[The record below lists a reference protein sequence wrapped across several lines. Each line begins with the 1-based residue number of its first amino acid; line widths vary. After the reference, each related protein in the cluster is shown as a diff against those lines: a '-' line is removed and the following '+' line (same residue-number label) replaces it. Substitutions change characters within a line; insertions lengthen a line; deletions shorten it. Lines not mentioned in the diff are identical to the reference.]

1 MKDFLGQELAV
12 GDHVLVGSAFGQ
24 QRGFRMGQI
33 VKFSPKMVQVDT
45 GRKRYVLLDVTAR
58 KTDSYYPQDLVKVLP
73 EQMTWYMLNRG
84 KDNG

>member
-12 GDHVLVGSAFGQ
+12 GDHVIVGSAFGQ
-24 QRGFRMGQI
+24 QRGFRMGKV

-45 GRKRYVLLDVTAR
+45 GKTRYILVDTQAKKLD
-58 KTDSYYPQDLVKVLP
+58 SFYPQDLIKVSP

-84 KDNG
+84 KTA